1 MNEVYEKLQ
10 GCLKSVR
17 EKTDFK
23 PEIALVLGSGL
34 GEYAEE
40 IEVAAAI
47 DYKDIEG
54 SLLCGVS
61 DERCG
66 TARTAHGTYGG
77 EDPVSDQR
85 FRWN

>member
-47 DYKDIEG
+47 DYKDI
-54 SLLCGVS
+54 
-61 DERCG
+61 
-66 TARTAHGTYGG
+66 
-77 EDPVSDQR
+77 
-85 FRWN
+85 